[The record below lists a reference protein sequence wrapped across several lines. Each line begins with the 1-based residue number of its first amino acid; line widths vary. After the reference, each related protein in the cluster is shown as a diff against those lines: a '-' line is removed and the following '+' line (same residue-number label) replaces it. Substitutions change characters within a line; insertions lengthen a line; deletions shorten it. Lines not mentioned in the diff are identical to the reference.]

1 MPNNFFSVDS
11 RFPNI
16 ENKTQEQINGEV
28 INYLFLLLEQLRY
41 TLGNLGVGNFNE
53 AELDGIAGM
62 ISDPIYVRL
71 EDAEGNVNA
80 VQITAEGLTQRV
92 SDAEGNIDA
101 LTITSNGLAN
111 RVSDAEGNVSA
122 LTQTAEGLSTRV
134 SNNEGDISTLTQTA
148 DGLSVRVSNNE
159 GSISS
164 LTQTANSI
172 SAVVGDHSIAI
183 NNLGVQMQGKVSF
196 TNLQTAGQTII
207 DAGNI
212 TTGTL
217 NAINITNSN
226 FTSYDATG
234 RAFLIGNGAFTIYNA
249 TSMIGGMYINSANE
263 MLVLH
268 STRGLQLDASVKIA
282 SESTINGFLILHMGN
297 IAQNA
302 ASIRALLGI

>member
-16 ENKTQEQINGEV
+16 ANKTQEQINGEV

-41 TLGNLGVGNFNE
+41 TMGNLGVSNFNE

-80 VQITAEGLTQRV
+80 VQVTAEGLTQQV
-92 SDAEGNIDA
+92 SDLSGNVET
-101 LTITSNGLAN
+101 LTITAEGLAN
-111 RVSDAEGNVSA
+111 RVSDAEGN
-122 LTQTAEGLSTRV
+122 
-134 SNNEGDISTLTQTA
+134 ISTLTQTA
-148 DGLSVRVSNNE
+148 DGLSTRVSDAEGNVNALTQSSQAFDLRLTNAE
-159 GSISS
+159 GSVAS
-164 LTQTANSI
+164 LNLTANNL
-172 SAVVGDHSIAI
+172 SATVGQHSLAI
-183 NNLGVQMQGKVSF
+183 NNLGIQMQGKVSF
-196 TNLQTAGQTII
+196 INLQTAGQTII

-226 FTSYDATG
+226 FTSYDAAG

-249 TSMIGGMYINSANE
+249 NSMIGGMYINSTNE

-282 SESTINGFLILHMGN
+282 NESTINGFLILHMGN

>member
-16 ENKTQEQINGEV
+16 ANKTQEQINGEV

-41 TLGNLGVGNFNE
+41 TMGNLGVGNFNE

-62 ISDPIYVRL
+62 ISDPIYMRL

-92 SDAEGNIDA
+92 EDAEGNIDT

-111 RVSDAEGNVSA
+111 RVSDAEGNVNA
-122 LTQTAEGLSTRV
+122 LTQSSQAFDLRLTNAEG
-134 SNNEGDISTLTQTA
+134 
-148 DGLSVRVSNNE
+148 SVA
-159 GSISS
+159 S
-164 LTQTANSI
+164 LNLTANSL
-172 SAVVGDHSIAI
+172 SATVGQHSLAI
-183 NNLGVQMQGKVSF
+183 NNLGIQMQGKVSF

-217 NAINITNSN
+217 NAINIKNSN
-226 FTSYDATG
+226 FTSYDAAG
-234 RAFLIGNGAFTIYNA
+234 RAFLIGNGSFTIYNA
-249 TSMIGGMYINSANE
+249 NSMIGGMYINSTNE

-268 STRGLQLDASVKIA
+268 ATRGLQLDSSVKIA
-282 SESTINGFLILHMGN
+282 YESTINGFLILHMGN

>member
-16 ENKTQEQINGEV
+16 ANKTQEQINGEV

-41 TLGNLGVGNFNE
+41 TMGNLGVGNFNE

-62 ISDPIYVRL
+62 ISDPIYMRL

-80 VQITAEGLTQRV
+80 VQITAEGLTEQLTNVRGDV
-92 SDAEGNIDA
+92 NTLQITANGLTESIKDAENNIA
-101 LTITSNGLAN
+101 LVNLK
-111 RVSDAEGNVSA
+111 
-122 LTQTAEGLSTRV
+122 
-134 SNNEGDISTLTQTA
+134 A
-148 DGLSVRVSNNE
+148 DGIIFRVEGEN
-159 GSISS
+159 GSISQ
-164 LTQTANSI
+164 LTQRSNEIAA
-172 SAVVGDHSIAI
+172 AVGQTNVRIDD
-183 NNLGVQMQGKVSF
+183 LGVAIDGKVSF
-196 TNLQTAGQTII
+196 MHLQIPGATVI

-226 FTSYDATG
+226 FTSYDAAG

-249 TSMIGGMYINSANE
+249 NSMIGGMYINSTNE

-282 SESTINGFLILHMGN
+282 NESTINGFLILHMGN

>member
-16 ENKTQEQINGEV
+16 ANKTQEQINGEV

-62 ISDPIYVRL
+62 IADPIYVRL
-71 EDAEGNVNA
+71 EDTEGNVNA

-111 RVSDAEGNVSA
+111 RVSDAEGNISA
-122 LTQTAEGLSTRV
+122 LTQTST
-134 SNNEGDISTLTQTA
+134 DISATV
-148 DGLSVRVSNNE
+148 GE
-159 GSISS
+159 HS
-164 LTQTANSI
+164 L
-172 SAVVGDHSIAI
+172 AI
-183 NNLGVQMQGKVSF
+183 NSLGLQMVGKVSF
-196 TNLQTAGQTII
+196 TNLKTAGETII

-226 FTSYDATG
+226 FTSYDDAG

-249 TSMIGGMYINSANE
+249 TSMIGGMYINSTNE

-282 SESTINGFLILHMGN
+282 NESTINGFLILHMGN

>member
-16 ENKTQEQINGEV
+16 ANKTQEQINGEV

-41 TLGNLGVGNFNE
+41 TMGNLGVGNFNE

-62 ISDPIYVRL
+62 ISDPIYMRL

-80 VQITAEGLTQRV
+80 VRITAEGLTEQLTNVRGDV
-92 SDAEGNIDA
+92 NTLQITANGLTESIKDAENNIA
-101 LTITSNGLAN
+101 LVNLK
-111 RVSDAEGNVSA
+111 
-122 LTQTAEGLSTRV
+122 
-134 SNNEGDISTLTQTA
+134 A
-148 DGLSVRVSNNE
+148 DGIIFRVEGEN
-159 GSISS
+159 GSISQ
-164 LTQTANSI
+164 LTQRSNEIAA
-172 SAVVGDHSIAI
+172 AVGQTNIRIDG
-183 NNLGVQMQGKVSF
+183 LGVEIDGKVSF
-196 TNLQTAGQTII
+196 MHLQIPGATVI

-226 FTSYDATG
+226 FTSYDAAG

-249 TSMIGGMYINSANE
+249 NSMIGGMYINSTNE

-282 SESTINGFLILHMGN
+282 NESTINGFLILHMGN

>member
-16 ENKTQEQINGEV
+16 ANKTQEQINREV

-41 TLGNLGVGNFNE
+41 TMGNLGVGNFNE

-62 ISDPIYVRL
+62 ISDPIYMRL

-80 VQITAEGLTQRV
+80 VQITAEGLTEQLTNVRGDV
-92 SDAEGNIDA
+92 NTLQITANGLTESIKDAENNIA
-101 LTITSNGLAN
+101 LVNLK
-111 RVSDAEGNVSA
+111 
-122 LTQTAEGLSTRV
+122 
-134 SNNEGDISTLTQTA
+134 A
-148 DGLSVRVSNNE
+148 DGIIFRVEGEN
-159 GSISS
+159 GSISQ
-164 LTQTANSI
+164 LTQRSNEIAA
-172 SAVVGDHSIAI
+172 AVGQTNIRIDG
-183 NNLGVQMQGKVSF
+183 LGVEIDGKVSF
-196 TNLQTAGQTII
+196 TQLQIPGATVI
-207 DAGNI
+207 DAGNS

-226 FTSYDATG
+226 FTSYDAAG

-249 TSMIGGMYINSANE
+249 NSMIGGMYINSTNE

-282 SESTINGFLILHMGN
+282 NESTINGFLILHMGN

>member
-16 ENKTQEQINGEV
+16 ANKTQEQINGEV

-41 TLGNLGVGNFNE
+41 TMGNLGVGNFNE

-62 ISDPIYVRL
+62 ISDPIYMRL
-71 EDAEGNVNA
+71 EDTEGNVNA

-92 SDAEGNIDA
+92 EDAEGNIDT

-111 RVSDAEGNVSA
+111 RVSDAEGNVNA
-122 LTQTAEGLSTRV
+122 LTQSSQAFDLRLTNAEG
-134 SNNEGDISTLTQTA
+134 
-148 DGLSVRVSNNE
+148 SVA
-159 GSISS
+159 S
-164 LTQTANSI
+164 LNLTANNL
-172 SAVVGDHSIAI
+172 SATVGQHSLAI
-183 NNLGVQMQGKVSF
+183 NNLGIQMQGKVSF

-226 FTSYDATG
+226 FTSYDAAG

-249 TSMIGGMYINSANE
+249 NSMIGGMYINSTNE

-282 SESTINGFLILHMGN
+282 NESTINGFLILHMGN

>member
-16 ENKTQEQINGEV
+16 ANKTQEQINGEV

-41 TLGNLGVGNFNE
+41 TMGNLGVGNFNE

-62 ISDPIYVRL
+62 ISDPIYMRL
-71 EDAEGNVNA
+71 EDTEGNVNA

-92 SDAEGNIDA
+92 EDAEGNIDT

-111 RVSDAEGNVSA
+111 RVSDAEGNVNA
-122 LTQTAEGLSTRV
+122 LTQSSQAFDLRLTNAEG
-134 SNNEGDISTLTQTA
+134 
-148 DGLSVRVSNNE
+148 SVA
-159 GSISS
+159 S
-164 LTQTANSI
+164 LNLTANSL
-172 SAVVGDHSIAI
+172 SATVGQHSLAI
-183 NNLGVQMQGKVSF
+183 NNLGIQMQGKVSF

-226 FTSYDATG
+226 FTSYDAAG

-249 TSMIGGMYINSANE
+249 NSMIGGMYINSTNE

-268 STRGLQLDASVKIA
+268 STRGLQLDSSVKIA
-282 SESTINGFLILHMGN
+282 YESTINGFLILHMGN